1 MNHIL
6 GVNNSALDANLW
18 GRILWSWCLNSVVA
32 MATYII
38 LSNGK
43 KSDNDIKF
51 NQVPLFCGSHWDEPL
66 VSCLKYSKP
75 SKFACVHILGQY
87 PANTEQWICHV
98 FLLWVAVSLN
108 LVSIGYYDCCFFSNC
123 LYISLHLEGRRA
135 VMKCRQK
142 YNELGYCGLEIWSKG
157 LCLLK
162 KIQLYFQSHFIWYEW
177 AGTTYHM
184 AEYIWET
191 QPNIYLGKRA

>member
-1 MNHIL
+1 
-6 GVNNSALDANLW
+6 
-18 GRILWSWCLNSVVA
+18 

-108 LVSIGYYDCCFFSNC
+108 LVSIGYYDCCCFSDC

-135 VMKCRQK
+135 
-142 YNELGYCGLEIWSKG
+142 
-157 LCLLK
+157 
-162 KIQLYFQSHFIWYEW
+162 KIQ
-177 AGTTYHM
+177 
-184 AEYIWET
+184 
-191 QPNIYLGKRA
+191 

>member
-98 FLLWVAVSLN
+98 FLLWVAISLN
-108 LVSIGYYDCCFFSNC
+108 LVSIGYYDCCFFSDC

-135 VMKCRQK
+135 VMKCSKNTMNLAVLVWK
-142 YNELGYCGLEIWSKG
+142 YGAKDCVFLKRSSFISSHTSSDMNELVLHITWLNTFGKHDL
-157 LCLLK
+157 
-162 KIQLYFQSHFIWYEW
+162 
-177 AGTTYHM
+177 TY
-184 AEYIWET
+184 I
-191 QPNIYLGKRA
+191 